1 MPPATVSPASYPP
14 VAAKQFASL
23 YGGLDGCLGKRKRED
38 KPVGLAGARDV
49 SEQIHI
55 LLQDIESAMQSVL
68 NLPPEVAL
76 SMKRAQDNLLQ
87 ANLSLGPAMLEANK
101 GLDAIAVPQEKDAE
115 PDNTKTPG
123 EMQHLTDPAKYLQ
136 TDRRPE
142 YTSICGRNMDEF
154 ARRMKA
160 VDESYAKFKDHAKA
174 AARFVKHR
182 RVPGHPLFAAQSFAE
197 ARYDAKALQTTMDS
211 LSEKV
216 EKGVRAL
223 HENLTADQFYGPL
236 LPDEEY
242 ADMDKK
248 SNP

>member
-1 MPPATVSPASYPP
+1 M
-14 VAAKQFASL
+14 
-23 YGGLDGCLGKRKRED
+23 GKRKRDD
-38 KPVGLAGARDV
+38 KPVGPAGARDV
-49 SEQIHI
+49 SEKINI
-55 LLQDIESAMQSVL
+55 LLEDIESAMQSVS
-68 NLPPEVAL
+68 NLSPEVAL
-76 SMKRAQDNLLQ
+76 SMKCAQDNLLQ
-87 ANLSLGPAMLEANK
+87 AQDNLLG
-101 GLDAIAVPQEKDAE
+101 DAVVSSQPKDAE